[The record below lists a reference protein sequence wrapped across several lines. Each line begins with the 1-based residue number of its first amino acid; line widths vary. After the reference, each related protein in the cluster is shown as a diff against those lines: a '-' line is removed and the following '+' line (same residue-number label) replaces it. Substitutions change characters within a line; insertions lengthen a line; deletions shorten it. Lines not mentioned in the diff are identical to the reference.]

1 MRKRYFNTTFFLCR
15 NLRNIFLF
23 LPKIWKYLAIDL
35 NQFQFLFNFCYKI
48 PPFFLGLFIF
58 SNVIKFSKALILFYI
73 FYKELISESLIPT
86 NMNSYNKFLR
96 IFLNCIFL
104 TNWNYFNFNVYVFR
118 ESYLL
123 EWYFDILLN
132 ILHNES

>member
-1 MRKRYFNTTFFLCR
+1 MSKRNFNTTFFLWR
-15 NLRNIFLF
+15 NPRNIFVF

-35 NQFQFLFNFCYKI
+35 IQFQFLFNFCYKI
-48 PPFFLGLFIF
+48 PPFFLGFIF
-58 SNVIKFSKALILFYI
+58 SNVIKFSKTLVLFYI

-132 ILHNES
+132 ILHNDS